1 MGSVKTGIF
10 PRTWALLGDG
20 RASARVRAP
29 AAHGDRGEL
38 LATFLEVDVAPA
50 RIPSGIAS
58 PLCAAIYIYL
68 SIYLSI
74 CIYLYL
80 SVSIYLCRRGRPL
93 ETSRHDERGVVD
105 AQPAA
110 LFWESAQT
118 SCWAAPA
125 PRRRR
130 PRWHER
136 KTRIGT

>member
-1 MGSVKTGIF
+1 MGSEVGSSAPYF
-10 PRTWALLGDG
+10 PALG
-20 RASARVRAP
+20 RCSEMDEHLPEYERQRLTAIAANYSPRSWRSTSRRARPELPPRC
-29 AAHGDRGEL
+29 RGE
-38 LATFLEVDVAPA
+38 AAGVV
-50 RIPSGIAS
+50 RWKRPS
-58 PLCAAIYIYL
+58 C
-68 SIYLSI
+68 
-74 CIYLYL
+74 
-80 SVSIYLCRRGRPL
+80 
-93 ETSRHDERGVVD
+93 HDERGVVD